1 MINSY
6 TNTTQTVAANELLS
20 FAEDRVKTGCT
31 VVHTPGSTTFAL
43 KRPGFYFV
51 TLNADVTTSE
61 TAGNVVLTLQNNGT
75 AIPGAVATSYAAAAV
90 NVGNVAFSAI
100 IQVRPSCCAVSNTT
114 NLTVANTGVGAT
126 ISNVNLVITKLA

>member
-100 IQVRPSCCAVSNTT
+100 IQVRPSCCVVSNTT

-126 ISNVNLVITKLA
+126 ISSVSLVITRLA

>member
-6 TNTTQTVAANELLS
+6 TNTTQTVAASELLS

-31 VVHTPGSTTFAL
+31 VVHTPGSTTFTL

-90 NVGNVAFSAI
+90 NVSNVAFSAI

-126 ISNVNLVITKLA
+126 ISNVSLVITKLA

>member
-6 TNTTQTVAANELLS
+6 TNTTQTVAANELVS

-31 VVHTPGSTTFAL
+31 VVHTPGSTTFTL

-75 AIPGAVATSYAAAAV
+75 AIPGAVATSYTAAAV
-90 NVGNVAFSAI
+90 NVGNMAFSAI
-100 IQVRPSCCAVSNTT
+100 IQVRPSCCAISNTT

-126 ISNVNLVITKLA
+126 ISNVSLVITKLA

>member
-31 VVHTPGSTTFAL
+31 VVHTPGSTTFTL

-75 AIPGAVATSYAAAAV
+75 EIPGAVATSYAAAAV

-114 NLTVANTGVGAT
+114 NLTVANTGVSAT
-126 ISNVNLVITKLA
+126 ISNISLVITKLA

>member
-1 MINSY
+1 MINSQ

-90 NVGNVAFSAI
+90 NVSNVAFSAI

-126 ISNVNLVITKLA
+126 ISNVSLVITKLA

>member
-100 IQVRPSCCAVSNTT
+100 IQVRPGCCAVSNTT

-126 ISNVNLVITKLA
+126 ISNVSLVITKLA

>member
-51 TLNADVTTSE
+51 TVNADVTTSE

-75 AIPGAVATSYAAAAV
+75 AIPGAIATSYTAAAV
-90 NVGNVAFSAI
+90 NVGNVAFSTI
-100 IQVRPSCCAVSNTT
+100 IQVRPNCCAVSNTT

-126 ISNVNLVITKLA
+126 ISNVSLVITKLA

>member
-100 IQVRPSCCAVSNTT
+100 IQVQPSCCAVSNTT

-126 ISNVNLVITKLA
+126 ISNVSLVITKLA

>member
-20 FAEDRVKTGCT
+20 FTEDRVKTGCT

-126 ISNVNLVITKLA
+126 ISNVSLVITKLA

>member
-126 ISNVNLVITKLA
+126 ISNVNLVITKLT

>member
-61 TAGNVVLTLQNNGT
+61 TTGNVVLTLQNNGT

-114 NLTVANTGVGAT
+114 NLTVANTGVSAT
-126 ISNVNLVITKLA
+126 ISNVSLVITKLA

>member
-31 VVHTPGSTTFAL
+31 VVHTPGSTTFTL

-114 NLTVANTGVGAT
+114 NLTVANTGVSAT
-126 ISNVNLVITKLA
+126 ISNVSLVITKLA

>member
-90 NVGNVAFSAI
+90 NVGDVAFSAI